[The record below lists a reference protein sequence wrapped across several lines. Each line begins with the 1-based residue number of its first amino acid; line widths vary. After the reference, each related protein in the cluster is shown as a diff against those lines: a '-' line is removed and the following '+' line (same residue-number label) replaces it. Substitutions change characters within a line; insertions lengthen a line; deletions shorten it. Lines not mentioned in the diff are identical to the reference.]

1 MDARTSMLHF
11 ARDANDSAF
20 AILVR
25 LLDLGQIV
33 EGRVKCSCSGFGA
46 VLDDERKVAGKRT
59 YFTAV
64 VVVFM

>member
-1 MDARTSMLHF
+1 MYAGTAMLHF
-11 ARDANDSAF
+11 ASDAHNRAF